1 MSFLKYWGGGSDH
14 LSSEGSDEWQVQ
26 YTMEPQRGVACPD
39 PDIKKGLLEEMMPKP
54 SRKIYMGGRG
64 DT

>member
-1 MSFLKYWGGGSDH
+1 MPGWGSDH
-14 LSSEGSDEWQVQ
+14 LSSGSGNEWQVQ
-26 YTMEPQRGVACPD
+26 YTVEPQRGVGHPD

-54 SRKIYMGGRG
+54 GRKIYMGGRG

>member
-1 MSFLKYWGGGSDH
+1 MASAVH
-14 LSSEGSDEWQVQ
+14 
-26 YTMEPQRGVACPD
+26 MEAQRGVAHPD

-54 SRKIYMGGRG
+54 SRKMGGKG

>member
-1 MSFLKYWGGGSDH
+1 M
-14 LSSEGSDEWQVQ
+14 Q
-26 YTMEPQRGVACPD
+26 YTVEPQRGVGHPD

-54 SRKIYMGGRG
+54 GRKMYMGGRG